1 MIAALHVQAVT
12 KTFDAG
18 KSFACHA
25 VELELRD
32 GELLC
37 LLGPSGCGKSTLL
50 KLIGGYLQPDAGRI
64 FINGRDTTADP
75 PDRKSIGMVFQSYAL
90 FPHLSAQQ
98 NVEFGL
104 RMRGVGK
111 AERAARAIELMRIV
125 GLSTEEIQRY
135 PQQLSGGQQQR
146 VAIARALVIEP
157 ALVLLDEPMAN
168 LDRRLRERMRAEIKR
183 IQRATSVPAILVT
196 HDQEEALSIGDRV
209 AVMHQGRILQ
219 CDVPESVYRRP
230 NSVFVGR
237 FLGDI
242 NLFPVSMFR
251 DQASANTGAPSS
263 FVAVRPEHVRL
274 GHGGRTDDI
283 SLRGCVSSTTYA
295 GPTRVIALH
304 LSGGQEVLVRVLADG
319 AAPREGEDCTV
330 SFRRADT
337 WAVHD

>member
-1 MIAALHVQAVT
+1 MLDVNALHVQAVT

-18 KSFACHA
+18 KSFACHG
-25 VELELRD
+25 VELEVRA

-64 FINGRDTTADP
+64 VINGHDTTADP
-75 PDRKSIGMVFQSYAL
+75 PDRKRIGMVFQSYAL
-90 FPHLSAQQ
+90 FPHLSAQR

-104 RMRGVGK
+104 RMRNVGK
-111 AERAARAIELMRIV
+111 AERAARAKELMRIV
-125 GLSTEEIQRY
+125 GLSEQETQRF
-135 PQQLSGGQQQR
+135 PHQLSGGQQQR

-168 LDRRLRERMRAEIKR
+168 LDRRLRERMRGEIKR

-219 CDVPESVYRRP
+219 CDAPEAIYRRP
-230 NSVFVGR
+230 NSQFVGR

-242 NLFPVSMFR
+242 NLFPAAMLPGAT
-251 DQASANTGAPSS
+251 ASPSQLI
-263 FVAVRPEHVRL
+263 AVRPEHVRF
-274 GHGGRTDDI
+274 GQAGSDHEVT
-283 SLRGCVSSTTYA
+283 LRGRVRSSTYA

-304 LSGGQEVLVRVLADG
+304 LAAGQEILVRTLAD
-319 AAPREGEDCTV
+319 ADAPPDGQECV
-330 SFRRADT
+330 LSFRRADA
-337 WAVHD
+337 WAIHD